1 MNKDNIREIL
11 ERKIR
16 RAQPQYESLKN
27 KENRLSI
34 WGYRDMGFFEGVIET
49 CEDLLDVLEEME
61 SESNAE

>member
-1 MNKDNIREIL
+1 MNNDVIREIL

-34 WGYRDMGFFEGVIET
+34 WGYKDMGFFKGVVET
-49 CEDLLDVLEEME
+49 CEELLDVLEEME
-61 SESNAE
+61 KENGI

>member
-1 MNKDNIREIL
+1 MNNDVIREIL

-34 WGYRDMGFFEGVIET
+34 WGYKDMGFFKGVVET
-49 CEDLLDVLEEME
+49 CEELLDVLDEME
-61 SESNAE
+61 SEIK

>member
-1 MNKDNIREIL
+1 MNNDVIREIL

-34 WGYRDMGFFEGVIET
+34 WGYKDMGFFKGVVET

-61 SESNAE
+61 KENGI

>member
-1 MNKDNIREIL
+1 MNNDVIREIL

-34 WGYRDMGFFEGVIET
+34 WGYRDMGFFKGVVET
-49 CEDLLDVLEEME
+49 CEELLDVLDEME
-61 SESNAE
+61 SESK